1 MKKAILIV
9 SLLATL
15 PALAAGAETAQL
27 ELSAAL
33 AAGPQT
39 AADWA
44 RIGGLNSELGRD
56 QAALEA
62 YNQAVRL
69 EPTNPEYRLALASAY
84 QNSDQ
89 FHTALTHYQ
98 ALSQKFPELE
108 PAWLGQGYSLAQLGR
123 VEEARQAFARAREVS
138 NDVARV
144 NRLEAGA
151 FINAQ
156 NLPIAEE
163 VLQEHIAKSP
173 ENPDNYDELA
183 IVYIG
188 SGDLDKAMT
197 ALNRSIELDPNDS
210 GTRKVRVMVA
220 MLQDNL
226 AQVLEDANFVIDNL
240 KDQDPD
246 MYEARAMAYYAQE
259 QYGLAIKN
267 MEHRLTLAPE
277 EPDVHQRLGRIYL
290 ASGDAQ
296 SAKLQAEQA
305 LALEPKMLAG
315 LQLRARA
322 NYELG
327 NLREAQTDLEQAQKI
342 EPRESDR
349 ELLEKINSELGQLP

>member
-1 MKKAILIV
+1 MRKAILIV

-44 RIGGLNSELGRD
+44 RIGELNAELGRD

-138 NDVARV
+138 NDVAQV
-144 NRLEAGA
+144 DQIEAGA

-156 NLPIAEE
+156 NFAVAEE
-163 VLQEHIAKSP
+163 ILAARIAKDP
-173 ENPDNYDELA
+173 EEASNHVELA
-183 IVYIG
+183 FIYFG
-188 SGDLDKAMT
+188 AGDQVKAMN
-197 ALNRSIELDPNDS
+197 ALNRAIELDPNDG
-210 GTRKVRVMVA
+210 GTRKFRA
-220 MLQDNL
+220 LIGFLQTDPE
-226 AQVLEDANFVIDNL
+226 VVIEDTSFVIDHL
-240 KDQDPD
+240 KDEDPEI
-246 MYEARAMAYYAQE
+246 YEARAVAYLAQE
-259 QYGLAIKN
+259 RYDLAIQDL
-267 MEHRLTLAPE
+267 EHRLKLAPE
-277 EPDVHQRLGRIYL
+277 EAGVHQMLGFAYL
-290 ASGDAQ
+290 QSGNAQ

-305 LALEPKMLAG
+305 LALEPEMLSG

-327 NLREAQTDLEQAQKI
+327 NLREAQADLEQAQKI

-349 ELLEKINSELGQLP
+349 ELLEKINSELKELP